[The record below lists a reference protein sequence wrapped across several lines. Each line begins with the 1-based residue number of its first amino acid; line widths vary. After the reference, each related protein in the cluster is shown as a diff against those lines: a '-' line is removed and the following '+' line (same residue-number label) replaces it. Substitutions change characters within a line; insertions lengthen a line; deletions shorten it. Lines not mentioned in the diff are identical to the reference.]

1 MTATILLLI
10 GTSSAGKST
19 LAKERQAI
27 LPKQYL
33 LLGLDDVFRMVAP
46 RWGGGLGGPFSVH
59 GFRYDHSLGEPSTT
73 IRYGAVGRA
82 VLDGMHQAV
91 AAFAQAGTNVIVD
104 DMLLDRDLLSGWAR
118 ALVSYQTYLV
128 KVYAALATLEERETH
143 RRNPAGLAR
152 GHYAVNDVPVFDR
165 LIDTSTIAPMVAA
178 NNLVTWLQTNPQP
191 MALQHY
197 RT

>member
-1 MTATILLLI
+1 MITTILLLI

-19 LAKERQAI
+19 LAKELQAI
-27 LPKQYL
+27 LPDHYL

-46 RWGGGLGGPFSVH
+46 RWGGGLGGPLSVH
-59 GFRYDHSLGEPSTT
+59 GFRYNHSLGEPIVT

-82 VLDGMHQAV
+82 VLDGMHHAV

-104 DMLLDRDLLSGWAR
+104 DMLLDRDVLSDWAR
-118 ALVSYQTYLV
+118 ALAPYQTYLV
-128 KVYAALATLEERETH
+128 KVHASLATLEERETH

-165 LIDTSTIAPMVAA
+165 LIDTTTTAAVDAA
-178 NNLVTWLQTNPQP
+178 NNLMTWLQTNPQP
-191 MALQHY
+191 VALQQY